1 MTPTWLGDLEQGTAP
16 PWPLLSTN
24 RPLSLSF
31 PISKNHGSWSESWM
45 ITEGPSQG
53 PMSHGLHLSLPLPPR
68 RSVSF
73 ETTLVPLPAHLE
85 PHLSPKGKAMLK
97 ISETISRQLGG
108 GGVTPKVKRRVRTG
122 DRCWFLWTQKCSS
135 FTLPS
140 VPAWKKAAGRLCFP
154 DLPF

>member
-108 GGVTPKVKRRVRTG
+108 GDTKGEKKGQNWGQVLVSMDTEMLLIHAAICPSLEKG
-122 DRCWFLWTQKCSS
+122 SWSPL
-135 FTLPS
+135 LP
-140 VPAWKKAAGRLCFP
+140 
-154 DLPF
+154 